1 MTTDA
6 KAVEET
12 KGNQGPD
19 KPSDPDTAKPDTAK
33 PDAPKKGKAP
43 ADVTDAVM
51 NVAERVEAVAR
62 DVEGLK
68 AKKDAETAAP
78 PPPPALTPEPAPP
91 SFFRRAVRVL
101 ASAMDD

>member
-1 MTTDA
+1 MDADA
-6 KAVEET
+6 KTVEET
-12 KGNQGPD
+12 KGNQGSD
-19 KPSDPDTAKPDTAK
+19 KTSEPDTAK

-68 AKKDAETAAP
+68 AKKDAETPAP

>member
-1 MTTDA
+1 MDADA

-12 KGNQGPD
+12 KGNQGSD
-19 KPSDPDTAKPDTAK
+19 KPSEPDTGKKPSE

-68 AKKDAETAAP
+68 AKKDAETPAP
-78 PPPPALTPEPAPP
+78 PPPPARRPEPPRPP
-91 SFFRRAVRVL
+91 YWRRPVRV
-101 ASAMDD
+101 AARAESD

>member
-1 MTTDA
+1 MDADA

-12 KGNQGPD
+12 KGNQGSD
-19 KPSDPDTAKPDTAK
+19 KPSEPDTGKKPSE

-68 AKKDAETAAP
+68 AKKDAETPAP